1 MLSGAVVFERNFLT
15 LLPISRLV
23 SYRKLSANKCDI
35 LHKFLMEILAG
46 KASPTK
52 YSAGV
57 TSNLQVLGEYEIK
70 LNGLSC
76 TYYFPY
82 KTKIT
87 TKQSLK
93 ELAKV

>member
-46 KASPTK
+46 KGIPTK

-57 TSNLQVLGEYEIK
+57 TSDIQVLSEYEIK
-70 LNGLSC
+70 LNGLSSK
-76 TYYFPY
+76 YYFQREA
-82 KTKIT
+82 KIT
-87 TKQSLK
+87 IIT
-93 ELAKV
+93 